1 MGLENFLARCN
12 QHVIGERFSN
22 VNSVN
27 NGLVSVLMEL
37 VSMIIV
43 VILVSL
49 VGSYLWNN
57 SVFKLFKG
65 ANKSQWVDVLALTVL
80 LKIGVIFFSSTI

>member
-12 QHVIGERFSN
+12 QHVIGRERFSN
-22 VNSVN
+22 LNSVN
-27 NGLVSVLMEL
+27 NGVVSVLMEL

-43 VILVSL
+43 VVLVSL

-80 LKIGVIFFSSTI
+80 LKIVL

>member
-1 MGLENFLARCN
+1 MGLENFLARCSN
-12 QHVIGERFSN
+12 YMMNDSDSFSN

-27 NGLVSVLMEL
+27 NGLISVLMEL

-43 VILVSL
+43 VVLVSL

-57 SVFKLFKG
+57 SVFKK
-65 ANKSQWVDVLALTVL
+65 KLTL
-80 LKIGVIFFSSTI
+80 